1 MGVKPRLRKN
11 GMWYL
16 VVDHRGQRK
25 SISTRL
31 RGRGGRKAA
40 HLAAAEL
47 QRRLSLDDLG
57 ILEARRSS
65 DVTLAGYAETWLA
78 RREDLAIGSADLYQ
92 RIVRKHWLPLL
103 GSRRLTAIRREEIL
117 TALDVM
123 RQSGTRSKTRA
134 LRLSVLRSCLNS
146 AMEDG
151 LLQANPAARAGRFL
165 LASHVER
172 RHEVELSV
180 FTAEELRQLIDVA
193 RAEFPPEIYVLVLT
207 LARTGLRPGEGRCLQ
222 IADVDLAV
230 RQLWV
235 RRTEGR
241 RGRKH
246 GAARFNAPKSHQVR
260 RVDMSDQLVAD
271 MEAYL
276 AIRQRDGPAGPW
288 LFPPP
293 SESRVTAHEKRTP
306 SGRDFRVQAHPRPS
320 RWHRPEEP
328 IGHTTFSN
336 IWRRL
341 LARARVRYRKPHGL
355 RHTYATRLIAEA
367 VDHGQDGEAILHY
380 VSKQLG
386 HSSIKITVDYYGHLV
401 PTRRRVIVNRL
412 DDGPPRPAQS
422 ATNPQQPAEGDP
434 ILEDAT

>member
-1 MGVKPRLRKN
+1 
-11 GMWYL
+11 
-16 VVDHRGQRK
+16 
-25 SISTRL
+25 
-31 RGRGGRKAA
+31 
-40 HLAAAEL
+40 
-47 QRRLSLDDLG
+47 
-57 ILEARRSS
+57 
-65 DVTLAGYAETWLA
+65 
-78 RREDLAIGSADLYQ
+78 
-92 RIVRKHWLPLL
+92 
-103 GSRRLTAIRREEIL
+103 
-117 TALDVM
+117 
-123 RQSGTRSKTRA
+123 
-134 LRLSVLRSCLNS
+134 
-146 AMEDG
+146 
-151 LLQANPAARAGRFL
+151 
-165 LASHVER
+165 
-172 RHEVELSV
+172 VELSV

-193 RAEFPPEIYVLVLT
+193 RAEFPLEIYVLVLT

-222 IADVDLAV
+222 VADVDLAV

-246 GAARFNAPKSHQVR
+246 GLARFNAPKNHQVR

-276 AIRQRDGPAGPW
+276 AIRQRKGPAGPW

-293 SESRVTAHEKRTP
+293 SESRVTAHQKRTP
-306 SGRDFRVQAHPRPS
+306 SGRDFRVQAHRRLS
-320 RWHRPEEP
+320 GGYRPEEP
-328 IGHTTFSN
+328 IGHTTFSTV
-336 IWRRL
+336 WRRL
-341 LARARVRYRKPHGL
+341 LSRARVRYRKPHEL

-422 ATNPQQPAEGDP
+422 ATNPQQPDACGP
-434 ILEDAT
+434 ISEDAT